1 MKMSRIHLGN
11 EQGIAMVVTLLVVLV
26 IGALITGAAVVGS
39 NHMLVTRYY
48 ERESVLENA
57 AETGL
62 ELARAMINADNSL
75 YPASGFDTLEAGVQ
89 VTAPDG
95 STIPGVRRWTWVG
108 PSGVT
113 SGQYGVFGSIV
124 TMVRDDGGGR
134 VVRRQQINQESF
146 AKYAYFTDTEPSNIR
161 FGGGDAIWGPVHSN
175 SPIRIWSSGATF
187 HSTVRTAQDVQDGH
201 YATFNQG
208 YEEYVPSISMPTTAD
223 LNALRVQAQA
233 GNTHFT
239 STTSGGHGETTMR
252 IEFVAIDMNLDG
264 DVTDVNEGFIKVYSN
279 TADPDHVTAEEDGW
293 GGTGTD
299 LQYST
304 SCGVE
309 RSGQFYTMNE
319 FRQGLD
325 ADGPGGYDWVA
336 ASTNPDRRCYL
347 GGDDR
352 LNYPLD
358 TFVPND
364 AFGGSWIAWG
374 GTPDTA
380 LVNRVGALYA
390 QYLHPINRPLN
401 PNFKGVIMVDGK
413 VAISGVLRG
422 QVTVAATDDIILADD
437 YTYATDPGDPN
448 RACAD
453 VLGIFSGE
461 SVVVADNAINT
472 AVPTTSDTGGLRSFD
487 DTPDEFF
494 EGIVLALDIFTVED
508 YDDGPTSTEGCD
520 ATSWGRGCM
529 RLTGGIIQRTRGA
542 VGTGAGTGYLKRY
555 SYDQCGAES
564 PPPYFPTTGHFIK
577 NQYYYV
583 NPVNFNINTYWS
595 MITP

>member
-89 VTAPDG
+89 VSAPDG

-201 YATFNQG
+201 FGTFNQG
-208 YEEYVPSISMPTTAD
+208 YEEYVPAIAMPTTAD
-223 LNALRVQAQA
+223 LNNLRVQAQA
-233 GNTHFT
+233 GNTHFVGDDT
-239 STTSGGHGETTMR
+239 QGHGETTMR
-252 IEFVAIDMNLDG
+252 IEFVTVDMNLDG
-264 DVTDVNEGFIKVYSN
+264 DVTDVNEGFIKVYRN
-279 TADPDHVTAEEDGW
+279 TLNPSHVTAEEYGW
-293 GGTGTD
+293 GGTD
-299 LQYST
+299 EDIQYSR
-304 SCGVE
+304 SCGLE
-309 RSGQFYTMNE
+309 ASDGQFYTMAE
-319 FRQGLD
+319 YRAGLD
-325 ADGPGGYDWVA
+325 PDSDDWGDA
-336 ASTNPDRRCYL
+336 ASDSDRRCYL

-352 LNYPLD
+352 LNFPVD
-358 TFVPND
+358 TFTVTDAMGGAWVPW
-364 AFGGSWIAWG
+364 GS
-374 GTPDTA
+374 TPDTA
-380 LVNRVGALYA
+380 LVNRVGATYA

-413 VAISGVLRG
+413 VAISGEIRG
-422 QVTVAATDDIILADD
+422 QITVAATNDIILADD

-453 VLGIFSGE
+453 ILGIFSGDD
-461 SVVVADNAINT
+461 VVVADNALNT
-472 AVPTTSDTGGLRSFD
+472 VVPISGDDWWNSPRSFD
-487 DTPDEFF
+487 ETPDEVFD
-494 EGIVLALDIFTVED
+494 GIVLALDIFTVEN
-508 YDDGPTSTEGCD
+508 YDSGATGSEPCD
-520 ATSWGRGCM
+520 ATTWGRGCL
-529 RLTGGIIQRTRGA
+529 RLTGGIIQSTRGA
-542 VGTGAGTGYLKRY
+542 VGTGSGTGYLKRY

>member
-1 MKMSRIHLGN
+1 MNTSRPNLGN
-11 EQGIAMVVTLLVVLV
+11 ERGIAMVVTLLVVLV

-75 YPASGFDTLEAGVQ
+75 YPASGFDTLENGVQ

-95 STIPGVRRWTWVG
+95 SGIPGVRRWTYVG

-124 TMVRDDGGGR
+124 TVVRDAGGGR
-134 VVRRQQINQESF
+134 VIRRQQINQESF
-146 AKYAYFTDTEPSNIR
+146 AKYAYFTDVEPSNIR

-187 HSTVRTAQDVQDGH
+187 HSSVRTAQDVQDGH
-201 YATFNQG
+201 YATFHQG
-208 YEEYVPSISMPTTAD
+208 YEESVPSIAMPNTAELD
-223 LNALRVQAQA
+223 KLRIQAQA

-239 STTSGGHGETTMR
+239 NDDTQGHGETTMR
-252 IEFVAIDMNLDG
+252 IEFVAVDMNLDG
-264 DVTDVNEGFIKVYSN
+264 DVTDENEGFIKVYRN
-279 TADPDHVTAEEDGW
+279 TTDPDHVTAEEDGW
-293 GGTGTD
+293 SGTGTD

-304 SCGVE
+304 SCGKVA
-309 RSGQFYTMNE
+309 SDGQFYTMLE
-319 FRQGLD
+319 YRSGLDPD
-325 ADGPGGYDWVA
+325 ADGWADAA
-336 ASTNPDRRCYL
+336 ASSDRRCLL

-352 LNYPLD
+352 LNYPTD

-364 AFGGSWIAWG
+364 AFGGAWLQWG

-413 VAISGVLRG
+413 VAISGTLRG
-422 QVTVAATDDIILADD
+422 RVTVAATNDIILADD

-453 VLGIFSGE
+453 ILGIFSGDD
-461 SVVVADNAINT
+461 VVVADNALNT

-487 DTPDEFF
+487 ETPDEFF

-508 YDDGPTSTEGCD
+508 YDDGPSSTEACD
-520 ATSWGRGCM
+520 ATSWGRGCL

-542 VGTGAGTGYLKRY
+542 VGTGGGTGYLKRY
-555 SYDQCGAES
+555 SYDQCGAEA
-564 PPPYFPTTGHFIK
+564 PPPYFPTTGHFVK

-583 NPVNFNINTYWS
+583 NPVNFNITNYWS
-595 MITP
+595 LITP